1 MQSTYAAPLA
11 RLGPLAMALIVL
23 GLMAMPVPAQAREAV
38 AAPSAGWHG
47 RAIQNPRPR
56 PQLVRA
62 SWPHGWSAGSVGLGT
77 GYRNPG
83 GSKRVREVQRRLVQL
98 GYRPG
103 PVDGLFGPRTRAS
116 TRWFQFK
123 HGLPVTGSVNRSTLV
138 VLRARSRHEP
148 LPTTKRQAAR
158 NPVENAV
165 TPLPNVE
172 PGDAVA
178 DDVSVTWLLA
188 GLLILLALGLGVLA
202 SLLAPKLR
210 RDARTTVSAPTEP
223 TPAPQLPA
231 PAPAPVPAAPRR
243 RPPSPRT
250 APRVLGYAVVDTE
263 GEDAD
268 TATAAL
274 ALRCTHR
281 GWSLAE
287 VIHDRR
293 DPNRPLGE
301 RPGLKYALDTI
312 RSRAAA
318 GLVVARLR
326 DFTGRIID
334 LATLLKWLDE
344 ADAFLGAADHELD
357 TSTRAGRGT
366 AGAIIEL
373 GRWERRRISE
383 RTREDLAR
391 GRFTPADGA
400 TRADLTREIA
410 AMHEHGLSF
419 RAIADALNLA
429 GIPAPP
435 RQSRWETAD
444 IKAATEESTRS

>member
-1 MQSTYAAPLA
+1 MQSTYAAPLV
-11 RLGPLAMALIVL
+11 RLGRLAMALIVL
-23 GLMAMPVPAQAREAV
+23 GLMAMPVPAQARDAV

-62 SWPHGWSAGSVGLGT
+62 SWPQRWSAGSVGLGT
-77 GYRNPG
+77 GYHRSG

-103 PVDGLFGPRTRAS
+103 PVDGLFGPRTRAA

-123 HGLPVTGSVNRSTLV
+123 HGLPVSGRVNRSTLV
-138 VLRARSRHEP
+138 VLHARSEHEP
-148 LPTTKRQAAR
+148 LPTRKRQAR
-158 NPVENAV
+158 NPVEKAV
-165 TPLPNVE
+165 TPLPKVE
-172 PGDAVA
+172 PGKAVP
-178 DDVSVTWLLA
+178 DDGSVTWLLA
-188 GLLILLALGLGVLA
+188 GLLILLALALGVVA
-202 SLLAPKLR
+202 GLLAPKLR
-210 RDARTTVSAPTEP
+210 RGARTTATAPAE
-223 TPAPQLPA
+223 PAPPAQLPA
-231 PAPAPVPAAPRR
+231 PAPAPLPAAPRR
-243 RPPSPRT
+243 RPPSPGT
-250 APRVLGYAVVDTE
+250 APRVLGYAVVDPE
-263 GEDAD
+263 GEEAD

-274 ALRCTHR
+274 ALRCAHR

-287 VIHDRR
+287 VVHDRR
-293 DPNRPLGE
+293 DPGRALSE
-301 RPGLKYALDTI
+301 RPGLTYALDTI

-357 TSTRAGRGT
+357 TSTRVGRGT

-373 GRWERRRISE
+373 GRWERRRISQ
-383 RTREDLAR
+383 RTRDDLTR
-391 GRFTPADGA
+391 GRFTPVSGA

-410 AMHEHGLSF
+410 AMHERGLSF
-419 RAIADALNLA
+419 RAIADALNLV
-429 GIPAPP
+429 GIPGPP
-435 RQSRWETAD
+435 RHGRWEMAD
-444 IKAATEESTRS
+444 VKAAMEERTRS

>member
-23 GLMAMPVPAQAREAV
+23 GLMAMPVPAQARDAV

-62 SWPHGWSAGSVGLGT
+62 SWPQGWSAGSVGLGT
-77 GYRNPG
+77 GYRKPG
-83 GSKRVREVQRRLVQL
+83 GSNRVREVQRRLVQL

-103 PVDGLFGPRTRAS
+103 PVDGLFGPRTRAA

-123 HGLPVTGSVNRSTLV
+123 HGLRVNGRVGRDTLV
-138 VLRARSRHEP
+138 VMRARSEHEP
-148 LPTTKRQAAR
+148 LPTTKRQAR
-158 NPVENAV
+158 NPVAKAV
-165 TPLPNVE
+165 TPLPKLE
-172 PGDAVA
+172 PGNAVA

-202 SLLAPKLR
+202 SLLAPKIR
-210 RDARTTVSAPTEP
+210 RAATTTASAPTEP
-223 TPAPQLPA
+223 APPPQLPA
-231 PAPAPVPAAPRR
+231 PAPLPAAPRR
-243 RPPSPRT
+243 RPAFPRT
-250 APRVLGYAVVDTE
+250 APRVLGYAVVDPE
-263 GEDAD
+263 SEEAD

-287 VIHDRR
+287 VVHDRR
-293 DPNRPLGE
+293 DSGRALAD
-301 RPGLKYALDTI
+301 RPGLAYALDTI

-357 TSTRAGRGT
+357 TSTRTGRGT

-391 GRFTPADGA
+391 GRFTPVGGA

-410 AMHEHGLSF
+410 AMHERGLSF
-419 RAIADALNLA
+419 RAIAEALNLV
-429 GIPAPP
+429 GIPGPP
-435 RQSRWETAD
+435 RHGRWETAD
-444 IKAATEESTRS
+444 VKAATEETTRS

>member
-23 GLMAMPVPAQAREAV
+23 GLMAMPVPAQARDAV

-62 SWPHGWSAGSVGLGT
+62 SWPQGWSAGSVGLGT
-77 GYRNPG
+77 GYRKPG

-103 PVDGLFGPRTRAS
+103 PVDGLFGPRTRAA

-123 HGLPVTGSVNRSTLV
+123 HGLRVTGRVTRPTLV
-138 VLRARSRHEP
+138 VLQARSDHKP
-148 LPTTKRQAAR
+148 LPTAKRQAR
-158 NPVENAV
+158 NPS
-165 TPLPNVE
+165 TK
-172 PGDAVA
+172 AVA
-178 DDVSVTWLLA
+178 PRPAPQPTDVATDEISVKWLLA
-188 GLLILLALGLGVLA
+188 GLLILLALGLGVA
-202 SLLAPKLR
+202 TSLLAPKLR
-210 RDARTTVSAPTEP
+210 RVRTTTASAPADPVT
-223 TPAPQLPA
+223 TPV
-231 PAPAPVPAAPRR
+231 PVPAAPRR
-243 RPPSPRT
+243 RT
-250 APRVLGYAVVDTE
+250 APARTGPPVLGYAIVEADADE
-263 GEDAD
+263 AD

-274 ALRCTHR
+274 ALRCAHR
-281 GWSLAE
+281 GWSLVE

-293 DPNRPLGE
+293 DPGRALAE
-301 RPGLKYALDTI
+301 RPGLTFALDTI

-357 TSTRAGRGT
+357 TSTRTGRGT
-366 AGAIIEL
+366 AGAILKL
-373 GRWERRRISE
+373 GRWERRRLTE
-383 RTREDLAR
+383 RTRPDLAR
-391 GRFTPADGA
+391 GRFTPVAGA
-400 TRADLTREIA
+400 TRADLTREIV
-410 AMHEHGLSF
+410 AMHERGLSF
-419 RAIADALNLA
+419 RAIADALNLV
-429 GIPAPP
+429 GIPGP
-435 RQSRWETAD
+435 RGDRRWETTD
-444 IKAATEESTRS
+444 VKAATEVRDRS